1 MSVPLSGP
9 LSRKLAAMFP
19 PPRPAKVSTPIATT
33 PAKSVAPETQEATRI
48 VGTPANKW
56 PPVPIGVLV
65 HLELIETPVKSP
77 VVIPPPDEAVDH
89 RPVAT
94 VQRVIAECA
103 KVFGV
108 SRIDITSKR
117 RTRTVVRP
125 RQAAMY
131 VSKMLTLRSLPE
143 IGRAIGMRDHT
154 TILYGV
160 RKISE
165 LIEIDAILAADVAA
179 VISKFRSWEA
189 RR

>member
-1 MSVPLSGP
+1 MSVSLSGP
-9 LSRKLAAMFP
+9 LSRKLAAMYP
-19 PPRPAKVSTPIATT
+19 PPRPSKVSTPIATASAPLVT
-33 PAKSVAPETQEATRI
+33 PEPPRI
-48 VGTPANKW
+48 AGTPPDKW
-56 PPVPIGVLV
+56 PPIPIGVLV
-65 HLELIETPVKSP
+65 HLEMIETPIKSP
-77 VVIPPPDEAVDH
+77 FVIPPPDEAVDH

-117 RTRTVVRP
+117 RSRTVVRP

-131 VSKMLTLRSLPE
+131 VSKMLTLRSMPE

-165 LIEIDAILAADVAA
+165 LIETDPVLAADVAA
-179 VISKFRSWEA
+179 VISRFKPWEA